1 MRLSSKAIGRSSTAA
16 KGRFHREELRTHSNG
31 ILMAREIRNTLA
43 LYRLFVLIEQL
54 GDQHHLRRLGMVP

>member
-1 MRLSSKAIGRSSTAA
+1 
-16 KGRFHREELRTHSNG
+16 
-31 ILMAREIRNTLA
+31 MAREIRNTLA